1 MVVVEV
7 FVVKVCR
14 RVCRLRR
21 LDRRRHFGP
30 LPKQRD
36 EHVSVSLDILS
47 KSCCVERE
55 EIVRVIVE

>member
-1 MVVVEV
+1 L
-7 FVVKVCR
+7 
-14 RVCRLRR
+14 LRFADVSVGCDA
-21 LDRRRHFGP
+21 LIDVDNFGT

-36 EHVSVSLDILS
+36 EHVSASLDILS